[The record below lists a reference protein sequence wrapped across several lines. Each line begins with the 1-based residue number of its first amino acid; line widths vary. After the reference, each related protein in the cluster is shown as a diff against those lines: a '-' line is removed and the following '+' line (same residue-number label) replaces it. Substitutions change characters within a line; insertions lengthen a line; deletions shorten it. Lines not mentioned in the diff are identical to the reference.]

1 MLQDDYIGIC
11 SQAAKG
17 RYLQARKR
25 GGPQRLCFFS
35 NHWGIWEQ
43 WKVRNWSA
51 ASTDHA
57 LNPSSIG
64 DPLLWDDRRI
74 PHCPS
79 VPHGYPGSPRSAVLF
94 ESG

>member
-1 MLQDDYIGIC
+1 MLQDSCIGIC

-43 WKVRNWSA
+43 WKVSLVYSLTSHAFIPSA
-51 ASTDHA
+51 AGH
-57 LNPSSIG
+57 PS
-64 DPLLWDDRRI
+64 LWDDRKI
-74 PHCPS
+74 PHCRS
-79 VPHGYPGSPRSAVLF
+79 VLHGCTGSPQSAVLL
-94 ESG
+94 ESS